1 MPFSPLEMAS
11 AVVIITFAAVVQGSV
26 GMGFNIIAV
35 PLTLLIDP
43 RLAPVPML
51 FVSVV
56 LTSLM
61 VMREPAHVDLKGT
74 GWILAGRVPGVF
86 LGLLLLAAVTP
97 ATLNVVIGLVVVL
110 GVVAMAFGPPLRR
123 NRPIDLG
130 AGMVS
135 GAASVVSAI
144 GGPAVGMLYK
154 DEHSP
159 TIRATLGTVFTIG
172 AIISLMGRA
181 FAGRITATDLQ
192 LALIYLPAI
201 VIGFATSTVI
211 NRRFVGARYR
221 TPILVL
227 SAIAAMALLLRSLL

>member
-61 VMREPAHVDLKGT
+61 VMREPTHVDLKGT

-110 GVVAMAFGPPLRR
+110 GVGGDGIR
-123 NRPIDLG
+123 
-130 AGMVS
+130 S
-135 GAASVVSAI
+135 TASS
-144 GGPAVGMLYK
+144 
-154 DEHSP
+154 
-159 TIRATLGTVFTIG
+159 
-172 AIISLMGRA
+172 
-181 FAGRITATDLQ
+181 
-192 LALIYLPAI
+192 
-201 VIGFATSTVI
+201 
-211 NRRFVGARYR
+211 
-221 TPILVL
+221 
-227 SAIAAMALLLRSLL
+227 